1 MNATSR
7 NTPPADETPAARPKP
22 PKGESRPGIEDM
34 ILSLCVE
41 RGEGRMI
48 SPTEAA
54 KAFAEG
60 RRGEGADWH
69 HWIHHVRRAAIGLAR
84 AGKIAIYRKG
94 KPADPE
100 DFRGLYKLGLPPS
113 DEDGPGNSASVR
125 PDSQ

>member
-1 MNATSR
+1 MNETSKSK
-7 NTPPADETPAARPKP
+7 PPSDDAPAAGPKP
-22 PKGESRPGIEDM
+22 PKGESRPGIEDV
-34 ILSLCVE
+34 IFSLCTQ
-41 RGEGRMI
+41 RGPGRMI

-84 AGKIAIYRKG
+84 AGKISIYRKG

-100 DFRGLYKLGLPPS
+100 DFRGLYKLGLPP
-113 DEDGPGNSASVR
+113 EDAAGNSESVR
-125 PDSQ
+125 PESQ